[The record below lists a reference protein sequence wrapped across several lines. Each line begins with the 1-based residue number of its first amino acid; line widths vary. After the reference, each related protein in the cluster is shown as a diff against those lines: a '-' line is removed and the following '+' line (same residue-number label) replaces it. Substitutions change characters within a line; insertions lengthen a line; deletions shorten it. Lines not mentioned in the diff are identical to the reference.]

1 MKAILVVSIAFLVL
15 QVSLA
20 DAQVHGQ
27 LQLYNDQSGVDCI
40 IQDLPGLVTV
50 SVYYFNYF
58 GDEGISAL
66 QFGAPAPTCFVGA
79 IWLGD
84 QTPWPIWIG
93 DSQMNDPSG
102 LSIALGGCQ
111 TPPVHI
117 ANIVYFAQGLS
128 QTCCPYPVIKAPLD
142 NHPEFPGMPIG
153 VDCALPDPGVF
164 GIVAGTSYING
175 NHTCP
180 CIWPVPVQE
189 TTWGG
194 VKALYQ

>member
-1 MKAILVVSIAFLVL
+1 MKTILVLSIAFMVL

-20 DAQVHGQ
+20 DAQIHGQ
-27 LQLYNDQSGVDCI
+27 LQLYNDPSGVDCI
-40 IQDLPGLVTV
+40 IQDMPGLVTAY
-50 SVYYFNYF
+50 VYYFNYF
-58 GDEGISAL
+58 GDEGITAL
-66 QFGAPAPTCFVGA
+66 QFGAPMPTCFIGA

-102 LSIALGGCQ
+102 WSIALGGCQ
-111 TPPVHI
+111 TPPVLI
-117 ANIVYFAQGLS
+117 GSIVYFAQGLS
-128 QTCCPYPVIKAPLD
+128 PSCCPYPVVKADDARPQ
-142 NHPEFPGMPIG
+142 FPGMPIG
-153 VDCALPDPGVF
+153 VDCGSPEPSVF

-175 NHTCP
+175 DHTCP

-194 VKALYQ
+194 VKSLYH